1 MIAGCGEKREVGGVA
16 ADGIEWAAQA
26 PVNEG
31 NTPVWVDG
39 SGLTK
44 RFFARAAAMHGILF
58 IQDLAVIL
66 VVAGAVGWLCQRI
79 GLSIIVGF
87 LAAGILVGP
96 GMPYLALVS
105 DAGRIETLAQVGL
118 VFLMFSIGLRL
129 SLRKLRRLG
138 LPLLA
143 AVFGSATAMYYLSRL
158 LAAALGWSSTWGLF
172 LAGMLMISSSSIIG
186 KILHETGL
194 NHERS
199 GQLAIAVSV
208 LEDVVAVVMLAFLE
222 SVVQLGGAGASH
234 ASEIGIS
241 LLHLGAF
248 IAVIGIAGLIL
259 VPWLLRRMS
268 VTMDEELQTL
278 GLAALL
284 FGLSILA
291 QKANYSLALGAFLL
305 GIIVAETP
313 HRHQVERTFEGMR
326 DVFSAV
332 FFVAIGMLIDV
343 HDMVAN
349 AGLIAGVAAFTLLA
363 RPTAVTAGLCMIGI
377 PSRDALRAG
386 LMTSPI
392 GEFSFVIAQLGVGAA
407 VVPPRFYPACRRRLA
422 GHDARDAL
430 PCAAFPPDRDGHSS
444 PAAELAQGLVQL
456 LPGLARALHAASQAQ
471 PPLAAQPETL
481 RPDRD
486 RNAFCERRRGVL
498 PRVLR
503 RGPGLDRPRLPVAT
517 QVVFWVLLGFAVV
530 APLVA
535 IWRNCSALALL
546 FAQVSTAH
554 HPRGRLLAPVVETGL
569 KLVSVAVLT
578 VWLIAIVPAEDT
590 ARWLLF
596 ASALVAVVAVVLLRR
611 RLIHWHSVLEI
622 EIKNMM
628 QTSETKLTSTTAPW
642 LGRHPDWDL
651 HMIDCTLPDLADCQ
665 GRTIAELDLRARFG
679 CSVVGIERQG
689 FMIPL
694 PAPESVLYPRD
705 KVLLMG
711 TMSQVAAGRE
721 FLMLVSGTLDTD
733 SLFEEVRMDAVDVP
747 LWSPAS
753 GRTLVEISPAKN
765 HGVQIAGIHRGTERI
780 LNPDGH
786 EVLKPGDELLVLGTP
801 VQIREFRGW
810 LSESGPPDRGA
821 KG

>member
-1 MIAGCGEKREVGGVA
+1 
-16 ADGIEWAAQA
+16 
-26 PVNEG
+26 
-31 NTPVWVDG
+31 
-39 SGLTK
+39 
-44 RFFARAAAMHGILF
+44 MHGILF

-66 VVAGAVGWLCQRI
+66 VVAGVAGWLCQRV
-79 GLSIIVGF
+79 GLSIVVGF

-96 GMPYLALVS
+96 GMPYVALVS
-105 DAGRIETLAQVGL
+105 DVGRIETLAQVGL

-143 AVFGSATAMYYLSRL
+143 AVFGGATAMYYLSRL
-158 LAAALGWSSTWGLF
+158 LAAAIGWNSTEGLF
-172 LAGMLMISSSSIIG
+172 LAGVLMISSSSIIA

-194 NHERS
+194 NHERA
-199 GQLAIAVSV
+199 GQLALGVSV
-208 LEDVVAVVMLAFLE
+208 LEDVVAVVMLALLE
-222 SVVQLGGAGASH
+222 SVVELGGAGASR
-234 ASEIGIS
+234 ATDMGVS

-248 IAVIGIAGLIL
+248 VAVIGIAGLIL
-259 VPWLLRRMS
+259 VPWLLKRMS
-268 VTMDEELQTL
+268 ISMDEELQTL

-332 FFVAIGMLIDV
+332 FFVAIGMQINV
-343 HDMVAN
+343 HDLVSN
-349 AGLIAGVAAFTLLA
+349 AGLIAGVAAFTLVA
-363 RPTAVTAGLCMIGI
+363 RPAAVTAGLCMIGV
-377 PSRDALRAG
+377 PARDSMRSG
-386 LMTSPI
+386 LMTAPI
-392 GEFSFVIAQLGVGAA
+392 GEFSFVIAQLGVGAL
-407 VVPPRFYPACRRRLA
+407 VVPARFYPLVVGVSLVTTLVTPFVARRSGAIASAVMQRQPRWLS
-422 GHDARDAL
+422 DWLQYYQDWLER
-430 PCAAFPPDRDGHSS
+430 FMRQRKRS
-444 PAAELAQGLVQL
+444 PLWQLSRKRFAQIGIEMLFV
-456 LPGLARALHAASQAQ
+456 S
-471 PPLAAQPETL
+471 
-481 RPDRD
+481 
-486 RNAFCERRRGVL
+486 GVL
-498 PRVLR
+498 VFSREIYAAVQVWIGSDFPN
-503 RGPGLDRPRLPVAT
+503 GAQVA
-517 QVVFWVLLGFAVV
+517 FWMLLAFAVV

-554 HPRGRLLAPVVETGL
+554 HPKGRQLAPVVETGL
-569 KLVSVAVLT
+569 KVVVAALLM
-578 VWLIAIVPAEDT
+578 VWLIAVVPAEDT

-596 ASALVAVVAVVLLRR
+596 ASALVAVVAVILMRS
-611 RLIHWHSVLEI
+611 RLIHWHSVMEI

-628 QTSETKLTSTTAPW
+628 QTSETKLSSTSAPW

-651 HMIDCTLPDLADCQ
+651 HMIDITLPDLADCQ

-711 TMSQVAAGRE
+711 TMEQVAAGRA
-721 FLMLVSGTLDTD
+721 FLSRVSGTLDTD
-733 SLFEEVRMDAVDVP
+733 SLFEEVRMDAVVVP
-747 LWSPAS
+747 EWSQAS
-753 GRTLVEISPAKN
+753 GRTLGEISPAKN
-765 HGVQIAGIHRGTERI
+765 HGVQIAGIHRGLGRI
-780 LNPDGH
+780 SNPDGH
-786 EVLKPGDELLVLGTP
+786 ETLRPGDELLVLGTP

-810 LSESGPPDRGA
+810 LSDNAAPER
-821 KG
+821 